1 VLEPLMK
8 IRSSQRGFTAIELMT
23 VVVIAGI
30 LLVLALPAFNDML
43 DRRRIE
49 GQANELVTD
58 LSYAKSEAVQRN
70 RNVLVRTDPGG
81 TTCYIVAVMPDPPAG
96 ATCDCTAAPGL
107 RCTGGAAEL
116 KLVTLSNGITVSQ
129 NREFQFEP
137 VRGAMASAAAASA
150 AVGLGSR
157 SYTVL
162 VTVNGRVTPFS
173 Q

>member
-1 VLEPLMK
+1 MNRERL
-8 IRSSQRGFTAIELMT
+8 QRGFTVIELMT

-58 LSYAKSEAVQRN
+58 LAYAKSEAVQRN
-70 RNVLVRTDPGG
+70 RNTLVRTDPSG
-81 TTCYIVAVMPDPPAG
+81 TTCYIVAVMPEPPAG
-96 ATCDCTAAPGL
+96 TCDCTAAPGS
-107 RCTGGAAEL
+107 RCSGGPIEL
-116 KLVTLSNGITVSQ
+116 KTVTLANGITVSQ

-137 VRGAMASAAAASA
+137 VRGAMSSAAAASA
-150 AVGLGSR
+150 AVGLGAR
-157 SYTVL
+157 SYTVQ
-162 VTVNGRVTPFS
+162 VMANGRVTPFS